1 MKASGQSGIPE
12 LRKHSPLSAFDRDM
26 ERIKLHLNH
35 KQNLLRVAI
44 GAGVAIGLLLM
55 TVGALSVLE
64 LVSLRIA
71 GLTLGAGAML
81 VGLTR
86 WLINASVHRARL
98 AAAKRL
104 QPLTHDEVAYL
115 HSLAEHSLDLQV
127 ELDIWNVLS
136 DELSKTELE
145 LAQKWSSRRHS
156 DVRRQ

>member
-64 LVSLRIA
+64 LVSLRTA

-86 WLINASVHRARL
+86 WLTNASVHRAHL

-145 LAQKWSSRRHS
+145 LAQKWSSRRHL
-156 DVRRQ
+156 DVRKQ